1 MGNWVKFGWGFLVT
15 MGELAKESASML
27 YDSKWPSLEMCYRKQ
42 GPWHLQRH
50 LSIFGAI
57 NITDTHE
64 TTTEDTRVPCRGG
77 WMRDRALEKWRR
89 IQKAGGLRFENKDD
103 SIESENCIIA

>member
-27 YDSKWPSLEMCYRKQ
+27 YDSKWPSLEMCYRRQ

-50 LSIFGAI
+50 LPIFGAI
-57 NITDTHE
+57 NIADTHE
-64 TTTEDTRVPCRGG
+64 TNTEDTHVPCRGG
-77 WMRDRALEKWRR
+77 LDEGQGAGKVEENTESGRLEV
-89 IQKAGGLRFENKDD
+89 
-103 SIESENCIIA
+103 